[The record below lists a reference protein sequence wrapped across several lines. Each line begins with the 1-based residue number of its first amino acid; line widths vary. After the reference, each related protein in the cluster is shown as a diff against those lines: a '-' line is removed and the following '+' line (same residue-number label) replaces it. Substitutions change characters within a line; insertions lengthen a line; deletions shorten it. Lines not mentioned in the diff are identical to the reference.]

1 MLKNLNRDNI
11 LIFPLNFGEGNT
23 LRWVFHKILDIYA
36 LNHRLQTDMK
46 RIQSVGILGLL
57 SVLIAACSGM
67 NNSKGII
74 NGHIEGAAGQTVYLQ
89 RYVNSKPVITD
100 SAKVEANGNFEIV
113 PAEGLELNFYSLKLG
128 DDKGMVVIT
137 DSSECLHIHT
147 KFEDFD
153 GEAIVTGSQHTS
165 LLLNFHKDM
174 ISRTDEI
181 LTTQAKANN
190 PSTTK
195 EEQRSLQAQLVKK
208 RIEKRKACLDFI
220 ETEMPSPAVLA
231 ALSELDIKKDQAQY
245 ERVREGLKNNFSHSY
260 YYKMVDY
267 QIKNASKQQQV
278 RKQPNTKY
286 SAGMM
291 APDIEMPN
299 PDRANISLSDLRG
312 NIVMIDFWASWCGP
326 CRRENP
332 RVVEAYKKYN
342 KYGFEVFSVSLD
354 KTVDKWKQA
363 IEKDNLIW
371 PYHVSDLKGWQ
382 NAAAQNYGV
391 SSIPHTVLLD
401 KEGKIIATHIR
412 GSALEAQLKEIF
424 GH

>member
-1 MLKNLNRDNI
+1 MLKNLKYDCHLKI
-11 LIFPLNFGEGNT
+11 SLNFGEGSAW
-23 LRWVFHKILDIYA
+23 RKVFHKISDIYA
-36 LNHRLQTDMK
+36 FNNCLERNMK
-46 RIQSVGILGLL
+46 RAQSIGILGTLCVLL
-57 SVLIAACSGM
+57 AACSGM
-67 NNSKGII
+67 NNSKGVI
-74 NGHIEGAAGQTVYLQ
+74 NGHIEGAAGETVYLQ
-89 RYVNSKPVITD
+89 RYVNNKPVITD
-100 SAKVEANGNFEIV
+100 SATVETNGNFKIV
-113 PAEGLELNFYSLKLG
+113 PKEGLELNFYRLRFG
-128 DDKGMVVIT
+128 DDKGMVLIT

-147 KFEDFD
+147 KTEDFD
-153 GEAIVTGSQHTS
+153 GEAMVTGSQNTA

-174 ISRTDEI
+174 MSRTDEI
-181 LTTQAKANN
+181 LTTQEKANN
-190 PSTTK
+190 PATPK
-195 EEQRSLQAQLVKK
+195 EEQRALQAELVKK

-245 ERVREGLKNNFSHSY
+245 ERVKEGLKDNFSHSY
-260 YYKMVDY
+260 YYKMVDH

-299 PDRANISLSDLRG
+299 PDGESISLSDLRG
-312 NIVMIDFWASWCGP
+312 NVVMIDFWASWCGP

-332 RVVEAYKKYN
+332 RVVEAYNKYN
-342 KYGFEVFSVSLD
+342 EDGFEVFSVSLD
-354 KTVDKWKQA
+354 KTVDKWQQA

-401 KEGKIIATHIR
+401 KEGKIIATHLR
-412 GSALEAQLKEIF
+412 GGALEAQLKEIF